1 MHDLRYEYS
10 DGTPVKIDSIKIEE
24 TESTEEGEYSIQFC
38 GPDCSGMTITAHI
51 PFGRHPEL
59 KEIFGIPLSR
69 RDIRLIKRHKEKQR
83 RKKLKDGQ

>member
-10 DGTPVKIDSIKIEE
+10 DGTPVKVDSIKIEE
-24 TESTEEGEYSIQFC
+24 TENTEDGEYSIQSC
-38 GPDCSGMTITAHI
+38 GPASLGMTITAHI

-59 KEIFGIPLSR
+59 KYLFGISLSR